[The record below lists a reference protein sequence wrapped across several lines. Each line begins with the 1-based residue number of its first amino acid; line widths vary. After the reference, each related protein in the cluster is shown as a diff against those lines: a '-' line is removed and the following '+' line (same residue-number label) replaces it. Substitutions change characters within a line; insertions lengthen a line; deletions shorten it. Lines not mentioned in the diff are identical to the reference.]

1 MADVLKLH
9 QSTIGQTVQ
18 SLRSDSKA
26 AKAAAAAPPPT
37 KAQAIDATARL
48 MKNWSDRKSSEGER
62 YAIVEMYLHFPLP
75 VVEECS
81 HPWFGIARTKTSK
94 GEVREWPPSAPEVAA
109 WCENLLA
116 DCYALANPP
125 AAATRPATVPPPPSP
140 EDAERVRQVVKA
152 ITDRLTR
159 AVKCN
164 TEEDLKAQAEEFL
177 REQLREANASF
188 STPAPEA

>member
-1 MADVLKLH
+1 MAAVLKLH

-26 AKAAAAAPPPT
+26 AKAAAAAPVPT
-37 KAQAIDATARL
+37 KPQAIDETARL

-75 VVEECS
+75 IVEECS

-109 WCENLLA
+109 WCEDLVA
-116 DCYALANPP
+116 HCRALAKPP
-125 AAATRPATVPPPPSP
+125 APPAPPIPQAPPPS
-140 EDAERVRQVVKA
+140 AEELAHVRAIVKG
-152 ITDRLTR
+152 ITDRLK
-159 AVKCN
+159 AVP
-164 TEEDLKAQAEEFL
+164 D
-177 REQLREANASF
+177 
-188 STPAPEA
+188 P